1 MISKREVSARRL
13 VPLLDGLTNE
23 EFDLLRLA
31 EERIDSYIEMSNGSM
46 HILPK
51 CRVYDLLSGQDSE
64 SSRRIILALLTK
76 YEVAGWKIGIKDD
89 ALILE

>member
-13 VPLLDGLTNE
+13 VPLLNGLTDE
-23 EFDLLRLA
+23 EFELMRLA
-31 EERIDSYIEMSNGSM
+31 EESIDSYIEMSHGNM
-46 HILPK
+46 HIIPK
-51 CRVYDLLSGQDSE
+51 CRVYDHLTGKDSE
-64 SSRRIILALLTK
+64 VSRKIILALLTK